1 MNKKTVELK
10 NKNKL
15 FFIGSAR
22 GANKFYIT
30 NKFVEAYPNAKVIN
44 TGALIHNLS
53 KNLGFGNL
61 GEISIDDYCRYL
73 EPVFIQTIL
82 NHLEHGDVV
91 LDTHFYHKMPCISI
105 KGLQKFIGK
114 ISEAILILVEEKNL
128 KIYEE
133 KRGRGNK
140 WFDSLE
146 NINYDIFSNNEYFD
160 FYIQFFT
167 KHISQKNKKFSL
179 EKLKIEEVNK
189 FIEKLK

>member
-1 MNKKTVELK
+1 MNKKTLELK

-22 GANKFYIT
+22 GVNKFYIT
-30 NKFVEAYPNAKVIN
+30 NKFIEAYPNAKVIN
-44 TGALIHNLS
+44 TGALIHNLA
-53 KNLGFGNL
+53 KNLSFGNL

-73 EPVFIQTIL
+73 EPVFIQSIL
-82 NHLEHGDVV
+82 NHLEHGDVI

-114 ISEAILILVEEKNL
+114 ISEAILILVEEENI

-160 FYIQFFT
+160 FYIGFFT
-167 KHISQKNKKFSL
+167 KHIYQKNKKVIL
-179 EKLKIEEVNK
+179 EKFKMDEINK
-189 FIEKLK
+189 FIRELK